1 VRARSCT
8 VCDLVRT
15 PGLTACRVVTE
26 FVLRDRPRKRPL
38 ITPWRRNRKPVRH
51 VGETS
56 AGTRFSFHIYNIT
69 TDTLI
74 GCERAVPLRSPLSRS
89 RLDALFGIFTTLR
102 ILVIAPRQPSHTG
115 DVPFRVCDVNAPRN
129 STPLIVLCECV
140 YNVCKCS
147 SPQGTPSTSAA
158 TAHSGRGAP
167 RYALRDGPR
176 PTPRPRGWH
185 SWAA

>member
-1 VRARSCT
+1 MRARSCT

-38 ITPWRRNRKPVRH
+38 ITPWTQSQTGAARRWH
-51 VGETS
+51 VGRHLQGHVS
-56 AGTRFSFHIYNIT
+56 HYNIT

-102 ILVIAPRQPSHTG
+102 ILVIAPSQPSHS